1 MRIPSVCQSLDQK
14 EQNSSIK
21 AIELGGNIN
30 ENGQWVLLRMTNPF
44 TLLASNIL
52 NCDAELMRVIASCRS
67 SNTVSRAVPLSK
79 KIQNHSQIYLNE
91 TNIFTF
97 LLEQLF

>member
-52 NCDAELMRVIASCRS
+52 ICDAERMHAITSCWS
-67 SNTVSRAVPLSK
+67 GNTVSRAFPLSK
-79 KIQNHSQIYLNE
+79 KILNHSQINLN
-91 TNIFTF
+91 
-97 LLEQLF
+97 